1 MKKFFYL
8 VVIPFL
14 LIGSLSFQSCIGS
27 FSLTS
32 KVYHWN
38 RGVGNKFVQEVVFLA
53 ANIIPVYSITLL
65 ADGIILN
72 TIEFWTGS
80 NPIAMNAKDIQKK
93 DFAENG
99 VKYEMTAT
107 RNKMVV
113 TILSGENKGK
123 SFSLNYNP
131 GNEMWSLNTA
141 GKNYN
146 LMQTNPAT
154 GLVTVFNADGTTS
167 TYAQKDFSIAQLA
180 KDNMMRSAVAFN

>member
-1 MKKFFYL
+1 MKKFFYW
-8 VVIPFL
+8 VIIPFL

-38 RGVGNKFVQEVVFLA
+38 KGVGNKFVQEVVFLA
-53 ANIIPVYSITLL
+53 ANIIPVYSITLF
-65 ADGIILN
+65 ADGVILN
-72 TIEFWTGS
+72 SIEFWTGS
-80 NPIAMNAKDIQKK
+80 NPVAMNAKDVVKK

-113 TILSGENKGK
+113 TMLSGENKGK

-131 GNEMWSLNTA
+131 NNEMWSLNTA

-146 LMQTNPAT
+146 LMQINPAT

-167 TYAQKDFSIAQLA
+167 TYAQKDFSVAQLA
-180 KDNMMRSAVAFN
+180 KDNMLRSAVAFN